1 MGWPVRNGAV
11 QAILPATLP
20 TPTQARSNLKL
31 ARSEVREKG
40 NVADGMKDRLA
51 AAKEEQVAAL
61 LEVEEAENEIFDA
74 PEESPEDIAANARH
88 QKMCKRAARAAS
100 DVEKVSGTLKLARG
114 ELRVA
119 RKHLAAARQDLE
131 AIRDGR
137 KARR

>member
-1 MGWPVRNGAV
+1 VRSGAV

-20 TPTQARSNLKL
+20 TPVQAKSNLRL

-40 NVADGMKDRLA
+40 NVVDGMKDRLA
-51 AAKEEQVAAL
+51 AAKEEAAASL

-74 PEESPEDIAANARH
+74 AEESPEDIAANARH
-88 QKMCKRAARAAS
+88 QKACKRADRATS
-100 DVEKVSGTLKLARG
+100 DVGKVLGTLKLARG

-119 RKHLAAARQDLE
+119 KKHLAAARQDLQ

>member
-1 MGWPVRNGAV
+1 MRNGAV

-20 TPTQARSNLKL
+20 TPTQARGNLKL
-31 ARSEVREKG
+31 ARSEVREKE
-40 NVADGMKDRLA
+40 NVVDGMKDRRD
-51 AAKEEQVAAL
+51 AAKEELAAAL
-61 LEVEEAENEIFDA
+61 LEVEEAENDIFDA
-74 PEESPEDIAANARH
+74 PEESPEDLAANARH
-88 QKMCKRAARAAS
+88 QKACKRTDRAAS

-137 KARR
+137 KVRR